1 MAIED
6 LPKVSSSLRSYGA
19 NPMHSQPPALMAA
32 LPRKRRK
39 ADRPGE
45 ILEAALELFLARG
58 YSATRLE
65 DVAALAG
72 VAKGTTYNYFENKG
86 RLFLSV
92 IERSTRCQVDG
103 AMAIIENHQG
113 SMASLIRILLVTWW
127 DSVLSKT
134 TGGLLKIVISESTKF
149 PAIARLYLDSVI
161 EPLQAILADV
171 LGRGV
176 ASGEFREIDAE
187 AVSRVA
193 LDNLLML
200 ALWRVTFSNGSK
212 AYDFAKVIDT
222 TLDVFLGGLIHPT
235 AS

>member
-1 MAIED
+1 MEIED
-6 LPKVSSSLRSYGA
+6 LLEAS
-19 NPMHSQPPALMAA
+19 PMFSQPPALKTT

-39 ADRPGE
+39 EERPGE
-45 ILEAALELFLARG
+45 ILEAALKLFLARG

-92 IERSTRCQVDG
+92 IERSTKCSVDG
-103 AMAIIENHQG
+103 AMLIIKGHQG
-113 SMASLIRILLVTWW
+113 SMESLIRILLVTWW

-149 PAIARLYLDSVI
+149 PAIAKFYLDSVI

-171 LGRGV
+171 VRRGI

-187 AVSRVA
+187 AMSRVA

-200 ALWRVTFSNGSK
+200 ALRRVTFSNGSN
-212 AYDFAKVIDT
+212 AYDFAEAIET
-222 TLDVFLGGLIHPT
+222 TLDVCLRGLIHPT

>member
-6 LPKVSSSLRSYGA
+6 LPEASASPCSCGTSHML
-19 NPMHSQPPALMAA
+19 SQPPALKTP

-39 ADRPGE
+39 EERPGE
-45 ILEAALELFLARG
+45 ILEAALEQFLARG
-58 YSATRLE
+58 YSATRLG

-92 IERSTRCQVDG
+92 IERNTQCQVDG
-103 AMAIIENHQG
+103 AMAIVRDHQD
-113 SMASLIRILLVTWW
+113 SMESLIRV
-127 DSVLSKT
+127 
-134 TGGLLKIVISESTKF
+134 LLKRGGIASFRNNRRPAQDRHSESTKF
-149 PAIARLYLDSVI
+149 PAIAKFYLDSVI

-171 LGRGV
+171 VRRGV

-193 LDNLLML
+193 LDNMLMPRAAEGDL
-200 ALWRVTFSNGSK
+200 RQREQRLRFRQGYRHDARR
-212 AYDFAKVIDT
+212 IPR
-222 TLDVFLGGLIHPT
+222 GLIRPT

>member
-1 MAIED
+1 MAIEV
-6 LPKVSSSLRSYGA
+6 LPEAGSLLSR
-19 NPMHSQPPALMAA
+19 PPAVKAPF
-32 LPRKRRK
+32 PRKRRK
-39 ADRPGE
+39 EERPRE
-45 ILEAALELFLARG
+45 ILEAALKLFLARG

-92 IERSTRCQVDG
+92 IERSTQCSVDG
-103 AMAIIENHQG
+103 AMAIIKDHQG
-113 SMASLIRILLVTWW
+113 SMESLIRILLVTWW
-127 DSVLSKT
+127 DSVLAKT

-149 PAIARLYLDSVI
+149 PAIARFYLDSVI

-171 LGRGV
+171 VRRGV
-176 ASGEFREIDAE
+176 ASGEFREVDAE

-200 ALWRVTFSNGSK
+200 ALRRVTFSNGSK
-212 AYDFAKVIDT
+212 ACDFAGAIET
-222 TLDVFLGGLIHPT
+222 TLDVCLHGLIHPT

>member
-1 MAIED
+1 M
-6 LPKVSSSLRSYGA
+6 
-19 NPMHSQPPALMAA
+19 
-32 LPRKRRK
+32 RRK
-39 ADRPGE
+39 EERPGE

-72 VAKGTTYNYFENKG
+72 VAKGTTYNYFESKG

-92 IERSTRCQVDG
+92 IERNAKCQVDG
-103 AMAIIENHQG
+103 AMAIVRDHQD
-113 SMASLIRILLVTWW
+113 SMESLIRVLLKTWW
-127 DSVLSKT
+127 GSVLSKT
-134 TGGLLKIVISESTKF
+134 TGSLLKIVISESSKF
-149 PAIARLYLDSVI
+149 PAIAKFYLDSVI

-171 LGRGV
+171 VRRGV

-200 ALWRVTFSNGSK
+200 ALRRLTFTRGSN
-212 AYDFAKVIDT
+212 AYDFAEAIDT
-222 TLDVFLGGLIHPT
+222 TLDVYLRGLAH
-235 AS
+235 

>member
-1 MAIED
+1 MNNGSVAVCTED
-6 LPKVSSSLRSYGA
+6 SPK
-19 NPMHSQPPALMAA
+19 PPPALKAA
-32 LPRKRRK
+32 RPWKRRK
-39 ADRPGE
+39 EERPGE

-72 VAKGTTYNYFENKG
+72 VTKGTVYIYFESKG
-86 RLFLSV
+86 QLFLSV
-92 IERSTRCQVDG
+92 IENNTKCQVDG
-103 AMAIIENHQG
+103 AIAIVQDHQG
-113 SMASLIRILLVTWW
+113 TMASLIRILLATWW

-149 PAIARLYLDSVI
+149 PAIAKFYLDSVI
-161 EPLQAILADV
+161 KPLQAILAD
-171 LGRGV
+171 LMRKGV

-187 AVSRVA
+187 VVSRVP

-200 ALWRVTFSNGSK
+200 ALRRVTFSSGSN
-212 AYDFAKVIDT
+212 AYDFAEAIDT
-222 TLDVFLGGLIHPT
+222 TLDVCLRGLIRPT